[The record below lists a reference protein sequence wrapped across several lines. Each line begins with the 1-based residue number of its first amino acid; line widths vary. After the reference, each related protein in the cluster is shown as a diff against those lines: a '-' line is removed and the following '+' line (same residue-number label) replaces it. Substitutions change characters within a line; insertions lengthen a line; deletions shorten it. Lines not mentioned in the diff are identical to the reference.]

1 MKDLKV
7 SIFKNKVTGE
17 LYSAASISI
26 KDMSSCNI
34 HSLNNFLP
42 PRNFVIRK
50 SFNELIIFDS
60 LEENPSIEIED
71 FCFILISSNNDLIV
85 TQDKDWFFNNFETAD
100 PFIELLRYG
109 PEECPSS
116 LVDNIKYAKNNAKL
130 KEKYKVII
138 DIIDTFN
145 WKEVAEIFSERKYK
159 WGTYGDNSKIP
170 TETEIFLEEV
180 YRLVKTFYE
189 EKEYFAKNNHYES
202 HSTNTGR
209 FTVRA
214 YEIDG
219 NLKMSLEF
227 VPVIGFC

>member
-17 LYSAASISI
+17 LYSAASI
-26 KDMSSCNI
+26 KDVSTCKVY
-34 HSLNNFLP
+34 SLNKFLP
-42 PRNFVIRK
+42 ARYFVMRK
-50 SFNELIIFDS
+50 SFNELTIFDS
-60 LEENPSIEIED
+60 LEEKPPIEIKD

-116 LVDNIKYAKNNAKL
+116 LVDNIKYAKNNTAL
-130 KEKYKVII
+130 KEKYEVII

-159 WGTYGDNSKIP
+159 WGTLSGSDKIP

-189 EKEYFAKNNHYES
+189 EKAYFAKNNHYES

-209 FTVRA
+209 FTVKA
-214 YEIDG
+214 YEING
-219 NLKMSLEF
+219 NLNMSLEF
-227 VPVIGFC
+227 VPVMSFC